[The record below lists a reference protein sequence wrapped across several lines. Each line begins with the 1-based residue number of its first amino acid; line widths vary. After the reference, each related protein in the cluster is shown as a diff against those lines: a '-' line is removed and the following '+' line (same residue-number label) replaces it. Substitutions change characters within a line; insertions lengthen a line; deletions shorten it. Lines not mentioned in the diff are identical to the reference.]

1 MAAYTTIDDPEA
13 YFQAKTW
20 SGDGTAIGSGGQVI
34 TLDGDTNM
42 QPDMVYIKRRNGTS
56 AGQIHDAVRGAT
68 KFLPMDGSTDA
79 EETSAETLTTFSS
92 DGFTVG
98 DHNGV
103 NNSAST
109 YIAWCWKESA
119 TSGFDIVTYTG
130 NTTSG
135 QTYSHSLSAVPHVMW
150 VRCRNNADNMMV
162 YHHEVAASSPETYWS
177 QLNTTAA
184 SSTSGGTGIWND
196 TAPTSSVFTL
206 GNSGTVNENYN
217 YVAYLWSEKQG
228 FSKFGSYTGN
238 GDNDGVF
245 VYTGFSPAWVLIK
258 KSGASGTSW
267 VMFDNKRNT
276 YNERSIILQA
286 NDTGAEETSTN
297 RIDFCSNGF
306 KLRGTW
312 TVINADSARYMYMA
326 FADAPFV
333 NSNGVPVT
341 AI

>member
-1 MAAYTTIDDPEA
+1 MAYTTIDNPEL
-13 YFQAKTW
+13 YFQTVIW
-20 SGDGTAIGSGGQVI
+20 TGNGTAIGSGGLAV
-34 TLDGDTNM
+34 TFDGDE
-42 QPDMVYIKRRNGTS
+42 DMAPNLVWIKGRSTTYS
-56 AGQIHDAVRGAT
+56 HQIYDPNRGAT
-68 KFLPMDGSTDA
+68 KRIFSDITTA
-79 EETSAETLTTFSS
+79 EETDTEALTAFGS
-92 DGFTVG
+92 DGFTLG
-98 DHNGV
+98 SNAGV
-103 NNSAST
+103 NTSSGT
-109 YIAWCWKESA
+109 HVAWCWNESA
-119 TSGFDIVTYTG
+119 DAGFDIVTYTG

-135 QTYSHSLSAVPHVMW
+135 QTYSHSLSVTPNLMM
-150 VRCRNNADNMMV
+150 VRCRNNADNFMV
-162 YHHEVAASSPETYWS
+162 YHHKTASDPETDYV
-177 QLNTTAA
+177 QLNTNAA
-184 SSTSGGTGIWND
+184 IGDSAGIWND